1 LWDSSFAAVL
11 FHKTQIQGKM
21 VTSPFMIRMMG
32 LSGDNL
38 DGAVI
43 FPLICRLAV
52 LILGFVDCVK
62 IVGFVQ
68 QQQQQN
74 NTTTTT

>member
-1 LWDSSFAAVL
+1 VGLFFCCLPLPQNTDSRKDGYKSF
-11 FHKTQIQGKM
+11 HDQD
-21 VTSPFMIRMMG
+21 
-32 LSGDNL
+32 GDNL

-52 LILGFVDCVK
+52 LILGFVHCVK

-74 NTTTTT
+74 TTTTT